1 MATNLSSKANKIPG
15 RYYSDSEATAF
26 GGRIKT
32 KNDLFPQDLQ
42 HLVHLSN
49 NPVKEVISDLQCE
62 GKCVESVMILP

>member
-15 RYYSDSEATAF
+15 RYSDSEARAF

-49 NPVKEVISDLQCE
+49 NPVKEVFSDLQFE
-62 GKCVESVMILP
+62 GKCVESVIILP